1 MFYVDIIK
9 DVNRI
14 LQTPPGIVQPPTLFR
29 GESECFCKISS
40 KMYRFFEP
48 AERDG
53 YLAGSME
60 DWLLL
65 KEREII
71 EHVKAFDSNAKCK
84 LPDTLDSF
92 GSFKEDAWFIL
103 GDVQQAGGITN
114 FIDFTWNINV
124 ALFFACNDLSS
135 ETKDK
140 DGRLIKDKDGRL
152 IVFSFIPGIE
162 KQHHIIQQ
170 RNTGYSKPQSAVFVR
185 PYNGGLLDENNE
197 MITIIKIPA
206 KEKEGILR
214 ILKRFYHIDYH
225 TIFNDFRGYIR
236 NQKLVFPF
244 I

>member
-1 MFYVDIIK
+1 MFYMDIIK
-9 DVNRI
+9 EVNRI
-14 LQTPPGIVQPPTLFR
+14 LQTPPGIALPPTLFR

-65 KEREII
+65 KERQII
-71 EHVKAFDSNAKCK
+71 EHVKTFDSNAKCK

-92 GSFKEDAWFIL
+92 GSLKEDAWFIL

-124 ALFFACNDLSS
+124 ALFFSCNDISS
-135 ETKDK
+135 ET
-140 DGRLIKDKDGRL
+140 KDKDGRL

-185 PYNGGLLDENNE
+185 PYDGGLLDENNE

-206 KEKEGILR
+206 KEKEGILC

-244 I
+244 LSE

>member
-170 RNTGYSKPQSAVFVR
+170 RNTGYNKPQSAVFVR

-225 TIFNDFRGYIR
+225 TIF
-236 NQKLVFPF
+236 
-244 I
+244 